1 MIEVSGD
8 KLNLRRLILL
18 LCLFTAFITL
28 INAFYSMYRVQ
39 RELIITNTL
48 ASNQVYAEKMAEM
61 TDAFLTSALNQLAF
75 SAAVLSDKI
84 ADPELLLAETERLK
98 QQTDSFN
105 SVVVVNADGVI
116 KAIAPQTLPVTGIAL
131 TGVNSLQ
138 SLTAQK
144 PLITDPFVSP
154 AGNYITSISYPIFS
168 ASGHYQGFVSGTIY
182 LEQENMLATLLGKHS
197 YRDGSYLYVVD
208 HNRTLVY
215 HPDHRRIGQVIT
227 KNAAIN
233 AVARGESGHIETL
246 NVFGTEMLAGYAPVK
261 QSGWGIVAQK
271 PRAEALMVLDDQLLQ
286 VVWQSIPIGIV
297 TLIIIWISAIFIS
310 KPLWQLASA
319 VKKLESDSSLMDE
332 MKLVK
337 PWYFEAAHLK
347 QSFLRAFG
355 VASNTIDRLQSD
367 SLTDAMTGLLNRRGL
382 EKSIESF
389 TVRQMPFSV
398 LALDLDYFKKVNDT
412 YGHDAGDELLREV
425 SSLMKQQAR
434 EQDIVCRA
442 GGEEFILLLSNTH
455 IARAYEVAERIRA
468 SVANH
473 SFTMVPAIT
482 ISIGVAYWSAGDEAI
497 ESVMKKADM
506 ALYQAK
512 HNGRNRTEMSDC

>member
-1 MIEVSGD
+1 
-8 KLNLRRLILL
+8 
-18 LCLFTAFITL
+18 
-28 INAFYSMYRVQ
+28 MYRVQ
-39 RELIITNTL
+39 RELIVENTL

-75 SAAVLSDKI
+75 SAGVLSDNM
-84 ADPELLLAETERLK
+84 AESRLLSAETERLK
-98 QQTDSFN
+98 KQTDSFN

-116 KAIAPQTLPVTGIAL
+116 QAIAPQTLPVAGVTL
-131 TGVNSLQ
+131 SGVNSLQ

-144 PLITDPFVSP
+144 PMITDPFVSP

-168 ASGHYQGFVSGTIY
+168 ASGQYQGFISGTIY
-182 LEQENMLATLLGKHS
+182 LDQENMLATLLGKHS

-208 HNRTLVY
+208 HHRTLIY
-215 HPDHRRIGQVIT
+215 HPDHSRIGQVIT
-227 KNAAIN
+227 TNTAIN
-233 AVARGESGHIETL
+233 SVSRGEIGHSDNFNYL
-246 NVFGTEMLAGYAPVK
+246 GTEMLAGYAPVT

-271 PRAEALMVLDDQLLQ
+271 PRAEALMVLDEQLLK
-286 VVWQSIPIGIV
+286 VVWQSVPIGIV

-319 VKKLESDSSLMDE
+319 VKKLESDSLVMDE

-337 PWYFEAAHLK
+337 PWYFEASHLK
-347 QSFLRAFG
+347 LSFLRAFG
-355 VASNTIDRLQSD
+355 VVSTTIDRLQSD

-382 EKSIESF
+382 EQSIESF
-389 TVRQMPFSV
+389 TVRQMPFSL

-442 GGEEFILLLSNTH
+442 GGEEFILFLSNTN
-455 IARAYEVAERIRA
+455 IARAYEVAERIRV

-473 SFTMVPAIT
+473 SFTQVPSIT
-482 ISIGVAYWSAGDEAI
+482 ISIGVAYWTADDEAI

-512 HNGRNRTEMSDC
+512 HNGRNRTEISG